1 MWIRRVLVHL
11 KSRSLYLKVRS
22 SIFSMFTVVWEELAV
37 QRAHCVSA
45 PNRPGSGLTVN
56 TLEYWWV
63 ESELYLNFAL
73 FPLPVSWAAAG
84 QVSVL
89 FWPWCSADLLLLWM
103 ADALISFLLLNL
115 ALVMKLGL
123 LCFSHYLFIK
133 DMTRKWGCHGDG
145 STKSPSC
152 MPSCIV
158 YSSAKSAVLNR
169 KRKDFPAPSSLFLS
183 SVVQTMT
190 HKHSSLVILLTL
202 KDFISLLSL
211 LPKWW
216 LMLHRGVSG
225 GGWGRGNSHRLQV
238 VICTEEIKDDGI
250 EPFGLNDSE
259 LHVCRGDCPFPWASP
274 GRRGG
279 SLSLELKNMRIK

>member
-1 MWIRRVLVHL
+1 MYTVERIPSFEPPPPSLVISSLSNIHVMVWMRASIQCPEEMHVDERHVDSKGFSSCQKSAPLL
-11 KSRSLYLKVRS
+11 KGALID
-22 SIFSMFTVVWEELAV
+22 IFHVYGGVGGAGCAEGSP
-37 QRAHCVSA
+37 CVSSPA

-56 TLEYWWV
+56 TREYWWV
-63 ESELYLNFAL
+63 ESELYLNVAL

-89 FWPWCSADLLLLWM
+89 FWPWRSADLPLLWM
-103 ADALISFLLLNL
+103 ADTLISFLLLNL

-190 HKHSSLVILLTL
+190 HK
-202 KDFISLLSL
+202 
-211 LPKWW
+211 
-216 LMLHRGVSG
+216 
-225 GGWGRGNSHRLQV
+225 
-238 VICTEEIKDDGI
+238 
-250 EPFGLNDSE
+250 
-259 LHVCRGDCPFPWASP
+259 
-274 GRRGG
+274 
-279 SLSLELKNMRIK
+279 